1 MDLKSKKYGLTKQR
15 IEALQS
21 LGITTS
27 EQLLTYYP
35 IRYDVL
41 STAPIE
47 EWKIKEKVTFE
58 AQVVS
63 IPSSWRKGRITISD
77 FEVMCQDIVL
87 RITIFNRPWIRSLR
101 LEQVITITGVYNGG
115 GRVTAMNYDSKPLA
129 DHSRITAVYR
139 SKEGIRQS
147 MIRGC
152 LQHVFEADVNEIHDL
167 LPEMLIQKYRLLR
180 RYTALEKIHFPASM
194 EDVQAARRTLK
205 YEEFLCFFLT
215 SLLLKQ
221 RNGMTAYKIPK
232 VFPEDTLQKTI
243 VGLPFPLTKDQS
255 SVLEEILNDMGS
267 TRRMYRLVQG
277 DVGCGK
283 TAVAVLA
290 MYACALSGYQAALL
304 APTEILARQH
314 LESFHALLPD
324 TMVHAVVLYS
334 GMDPKEKAL
343 ALKEIQD
350 GTAKIIIGTH
360 AILQEN
366 VLFRDLG
373 LAVADEQQRFGVSQR
388 KALIAKGEMCD
399 FLLMSATPIPR
410 TLASAVFGDL
420 DVSTIETMPQGR
432 QEPITV
438 YVKENSFRSVLPDV
452 QALLKAGHQ
461 LYVICAAVEQG
472 EGYKARNVFAVA
484 ENLQKLFCD
493 YKVGIL
499 HGQMSSQEKQDAMQ
513 KFASKEYDILVA
525 TTVVEV
531 GMNVVNATG
540 MIIYDADRFGMSQLH
555 QLRGRVQRGSE
566 QGHCWLLSDAQD
578 PHTVER
584 LTVLAK
590 TNNGFEIS
598 REDLRLRGPGDI
610 LGTRQSGMPDLVLGN
625 LINDTA
631 IIDTAKKDAC
641 EIADHL
647 DDASYDSIVGYC
659 EQRIMAYTD

>member
-63 IPSSWRKGRITISD
+63 LPSSWRKGRITISD

-87 RITIFNRPWIRSLR
+87 RITIFNRPWVRSLR
-101 LEQVITITGVYNGG
+101 LDQVITITGVYNGG

-129 DHSRITAVYR
+129 EHSRITAVYR

-180 RYTALEKIHFPASM
+180 RYTALEKIHFPAST

-232 VFPEDTLQKTI
+232 FFPEDKLQKTI
-243 VGLPFPLTKDQS
+243 AGLPFPLTKDQS

-324 TMVHAVVLYS
+324 TMIHAVVLYS
-334 GMDPKEKAL
+334 GMDPKEKAS

-366 VLFRDLG
+366 VLFQGLG

-388 KALIAKGEMCD
+388 KALIAKGEKCD

-438 YVKENSFRSVLPDV
+438 YIKENSFRSVLPDV
-452 QALLKAGHQ
+452 QTLLKAGHQ
-461 LYVICAAVEQG
+461 LYVICAAVEQS

-641 EIADHL
+641 EIANHL